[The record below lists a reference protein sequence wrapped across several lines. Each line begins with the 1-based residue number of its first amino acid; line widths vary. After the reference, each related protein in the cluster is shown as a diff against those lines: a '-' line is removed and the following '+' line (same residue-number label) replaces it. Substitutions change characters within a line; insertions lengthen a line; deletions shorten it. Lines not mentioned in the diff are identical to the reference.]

1 MAASLALMKK
11 QIQKYGNIKDLQQAE
26 SQNNKE
32 NQSSFSKPIIQINAY
47 HSQPKQSSYQAYMQ
61 KQINDCNVLQSKR
74 NENSIK
80 ISNDFLKDL
89 LDKQIKTENSQFRQE
104 QKNKNQ
110 NNLSQFLQSFSS
122 SISPLNQEQR
132 TISSS
137 CKKQSKLSINN
148 NQLRRNQS
156 TEKQRPSTSYQPQS
170 RKIVYNHTVNQTDDN
185 QPAISITPLAK
196 QSLSKTFYKISD
208 NSNSQGQKN
217 QNYRSN
223 ISPITKN
230 QNQDSQQLQCNNYII
245 KLQKSSD
252 KQGNKILIVPRKDS
266 GIKTGTKVIRSQSKS
281 GVYNGSNFKNLFTQ
295 TEASEILD
303 NVSIT
308 NLTKNNSFLQ
318 ISKYN
323 HRIFESALN
332 EEKHA
337 LQVKKSRE
345 DFSQIT
351 RCNRAESTDIKLS
364 KKKSRNISMHYN
376 SAIHKNQQNQTHE
389 NLYMNYLSNKN
400 VNNIL
405 FNTPINQKRN
415 RIMNYEITPW
425 DNNQVSQSD
434 ILSDVFNQSPKNQFS
449 PLKNSLMINS
459 NSMSQN
465 LSKYGA
471 EQRLINLQK
480 SFQEQPVEQQQQQI
494 QNLQKKQESKTEE
507 TTNRDTS
514 NKNIK
519 AASIPNKDQESSN
532 NKPKTP
538 ISNRKSVQI
547 RKISEKIEDNC
558 QQKEVDIL
566 PMTNYSDVITSKN
579 IFRPLR
585 PVSKNSR
592 REQTSKNQL
601 NQSAQQ
607 IQTPFKKP
615 NYRCDKGLYR
625 NSRIA
630 SLNSV
635 LQTFRNIPFIREY
648 IQNPQQQNDFIPI
661 LYNLYESL
669 DQRQDPQFM
678 NSISQFFQTF
688 LNSQL
693 NRNDNEM
700 NEIEIIVNVIIEQLL
715 LNATPLRT
723 TQIKLTRL
731 ANFSQN
737 DEDACDLYEELAF
750 NHQNNELYSNIFGL
764 LKYKFFCQTCMNE
777 DTNLEDFY
785 IFKTLKM
792 EINRFQTD
800 FLHNLYTTGK
810 SEANYC
816 DFCMKDKLFFQ
827 KMEFIQLPQLLIIP
841 LEIKIDTYYSNVNS
855 YTSKNVFNQLE
866 IPKEFMITDIY
877 KNKVYYQ
884 LLGEIDKIGNTNQY
898 VSICKD
904 FKGNIQQY
912 QDIKVKFIEK
922 FPLESAQVLF
932 YIKQDYYKF

>member
-1 MAASLALMKK
+1 
-11 QIQKYGNIKDLQQAE
+11 
-26 SQNNKE
+26 
-32 NQSSFSKPIIQINAY
+32 
-47 HSQPKQSSYQAYMQ
+47 MQ

-74 NENSIK
+74 NENSVK
-80 ISNDFLKDL
+80 ISNDFLQDL

-110 NNLSQFLQSFSS
+110 PSTSQFLQSFS

-137 CKKQSKLSINN
+137 CKKQSKLSINT

-156 TEKQRPSTSYQPQS
+156 TEKQRPSTSYQPQN
-170 RKIVYNHTVNQTDDN
+170 RKIVYTHTLNQAEDN

-196 QSLSKTFYKISD
+196 QSLSKTFYKIND
-208 NSNSQGQKN
+208 NSYSQGHTN
-217 QNYRSN
+217 QNNRSN
-223 ISPITKN
+223 ISPNTKS
-230 QNQDSQQLQCNNYII
+230 QIQDSQQPQCNNYVI

-281 GVYNGSNFKNLFTQ
+281 GVYSGSNFKNLFTQ
-295 TEASEILD
+295 TEPSEMLD
-303 NVSIT
+303 NTNIN

-323 HRIFESALN
+323 HRIFESALS

-351 RCNRAESTDIKLS
+351 RCNRADSTDIKLS

-376 SAIHKNQQNQTHE
+376 STIHKNQQNQTYDNQH
-389 NLYMNYLSNKN
+389 MSYLSNKN
-400 VNNIL
+400 INNIL

-425 DNNQVSQSD
+425 DNNQISQSD

-459 NSMSQN
+459 NTMSQN

-480 SFQEQPVEQQQQQI
+480 SFQDQPNEQQQQQQQQQLQI
-494 QNLQKKQESKTEE
+494 QNSLKKQESKTEQ
-507 TTNRDTS
+507 TTNRDIS
-514 NKNIK
+514 NKITK
-519 AASIPNKDQESSN
+519 ITSTPNKDQEQSN
-532 NKPKTP
+532 SKPKTP

-547 RKISEKIEDNC
+547 RKISEKIEDSS

-592 REQTSKNQL
+592 REQNYKNQL

-607 IQTPFKKP
+607 LQTTFKKP
-615 NYRCDKGLYR
+615 NYRCDKGLYK

-630 SLNSV
+630 TLNSV
-635 LQTFRNIPFIREY
+635 LQAFRNIPFIREY
-648 IQNPQQQNDFIPI
+648 IQNPQQENDFIPI

-669 DQRQDPQFM
+669 DQRQDPQFIS
-678 NSISQFFQTF
+678 SITQFFYTF
-688 LNSQL
+688 LSSQQ

-700 NEIEIIVNVIIEQLL
+700 TEVEIIINVVIEQLL
-715 LNATPLRT
+715 QNATPLRT
-723 TQIKLTRL
+723 NQIKLTRL

-750 NHQNNELYSNIFGL
+750 NHQNNELYSSIFGL
-764 LKYKFFCQTCMNE
+764 LKYKLFCQTCMNQ

-898 VSICKD
+898 VSIFKD
-904 FKGNIQQY
+904 LKGNIQQY
-912 QDIKVKFIEK
+912 QDIKVKFIEN

-932 YIKQDYYKF
+932 YIKQEYHKH